1 MSHFLLRAGENWQEN
16 PETYEDSFYKRSLD
30 NDNYVF
36 TAPYFNSKYY
46 FVIQPYQF
54 FKNKLLLLPAFPQ
67 NNILQVNCSEY
78 SLLSIYYIR
87 DIGKTEASI
96 YFKR

>member
-46 FVIQPYQF
+46 LKFSIPNFLFFFFLIVTTRFPLKPY
-54 FKNKLLLLPAFPQ
+54 
-67 NNILQVNCSEY
+67 IL
-78 SLLSIYYIR
+78 R
-87 DIGKTEASI
+87 
-96 YFKR
+96 

>member
-1 MSHFLLRAGENWQEN
+1 MMSHFLLRAGENWQEN

-46 FVIQPYQF
+46 LTIHSSQF
-54 FKNKLLLLPAFPQ
+54 PFLK
-67 NNILQVNCSEY
+67 
-78 SLLSIYYIR
+78 
-87 DIGKTEASI
+87 
-96 YFKR
+96 

>member
-1 MSHFLLRAGENWQEN
+1 MMSHFLFRAGENWQEN

-46 FVIQPYQF
+46 SEFSHSQF
-54 FKNKLLLLPAFPQ
+54 PFFLDKLLLPAFP
-67 NNILQVNCSEY
+67 NNHNCSEQP
-78 SLLSIYYIR
+78 LLSV
-87 DIGKTEASI
+87 
-96 YFKR
+96 

>member
-46 FVIQPYQF
+46 FNNSFISIPL
-54 FKNKLLLLPAFPQ
+54 FKINY
-67 NNILQVNCSEY
+67 CY
-78 SLLSIYYIR
+78 YLLSYQTIYIMIVAQINHY
-87 DIGKTEASI
+87 
-96 YFKR
+96 

>member
-1 MSHFLLRAGENWQEN
+1 MMTHFLLRAGENWQEN

-46 FVIQPYQF
+46 FEFSVFNFLKINYCYCLHSPKTIYC
-54 FKNKLLLLPAFPQ
+54 KL
-67 NNILQVNCSEY
+67 IYWKER
-78 SLLSIYYIR
+78 SI
-87 DIGKTEASI
+87 
-96 YFKR
+96 